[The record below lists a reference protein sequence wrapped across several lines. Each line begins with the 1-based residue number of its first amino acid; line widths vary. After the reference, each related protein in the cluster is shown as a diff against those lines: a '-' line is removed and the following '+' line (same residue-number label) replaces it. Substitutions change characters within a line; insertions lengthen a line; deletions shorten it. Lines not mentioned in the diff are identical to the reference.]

1 MADFKCILCVVTVG
15 HLQYLMVLNVIIL
28 EIMLMLLRVLLSDYW
43 AVVLLSV
50 V

>member
-1 MADFKCILCVVTVG
+1 MVTVG

-28 EIMLMLLRVLLSDYW
+28 EIMFMLLRVLLSDYW
-43 AVVLLSV
+43 AVVLSSV